1 MLNKA
6 KEYVSRIRY
15 SGDSIP
21 IGKNVVSIDQVSRW
35 KDLFYGND
43 LAISKEVTPLLY
55 SSLSNVLSRLKI
67 EHSSVEAFVYSSP
80 VNNAECYLGD
90 ADVCVIRFSSSL
102 IDLLTVKEFEFVAG
116 HEIGHFLCEHGSQT
130 EVNSEQNLEG
140 LIAQR
145 AKEISADRVGL
156 LACASLDVS
165 LKALIKTV
173 SGLNDRHLRFD
184 ISSFISQL
192 NKIERRSQND
202 TFLTHPSMLVRCRAL
217 LWFSI
222 SPSFVDESYLFTN
235 KEVLKLDGNITRD
248 LDKYVDSSA
257 REKIKDMDTDLY
269 MWRCVY
275 EIVSKGAFSKT
286 DQLIFKKEFG
296 EDNYGKVLAY
306 VEQEDMST
314 LLENILT
321 KVTKSEV
328 LYQKLAP
335 IAFNKQ
341 IVSIKR
347 KVTKLIKT

>member
-1 MLNKA
+1 MLSKA
-6 KEYVSRIRY
+6 KTYVSQIRY
-15 SGDSIP
+15 SGDFVPAEKS
-21 IGKNVVSIDQVSRW
+21 VVNSDQVSRW

-43 LAISKEVTPLLY
+43 LAISEEVTPLLY

-116 HEIGHFLCEHGSQT
+116 HEIGHFLCEHGSQD
-130 EVNSEQNLEG
+130 EINSEKNLEV

-165 LKALIKTV
+165 LKALIKTM

-192 NKIERRSQND
+192 NKIERQPQNN

-222 SPSFVDESYLFTN
+222 SPSFVDESYSFTN
-235 KEVLKLDGNITRD
+235 KEVLKLDESVTKD
-248 LDKYVDSSA
+248 LDKYIDSSA
-257 REKIKDMDTDLY
+257 RKKINDMDTDIY

-275 EIVSKGAFSKT
+275 EIVAKGAFSKS
-286 DQLIFKKEFG
+286 DQLIFRKEFG
-296 EDNYGKVLAY
+296 ENNYCKVLAY

-321 KVTKSEV
+321 KVAESEN

-335 IAFNKQ
+335 TSFNKQ
-341 IVSIKR
+341 IIHIKR
-347 KVTKLIKT
+347 KVTKLLNI